1 MFKKILLP
9 IILIFL
15 IFSTPL
21 YARDLSI
28 DDAVTEAVKKSSQVL
43 SKVLEIRDAAI
54 DETTKYSAL
63 YPSLGVSATAY
74 RANDVTSALI
84 TNYLYVSPTLS
95 ASFAFNPAMLTSL
108 QTTSLSLENKVIS
121 AEKAKREIA
130 LQIKKMYYG
139 IVVQESAL
147 EFQKENIEYMQQ
159 TLENT
164 KAAFENGDIPEL
176 NVLQLRSQISSQKA
190 AYEQSITSIASQKR
204 TLAFLI
210 GLDDI
215 TEDLTL
221 TDVLPTTFDD
231 DLSTYTVKK
240 ALDASYDLRS
250 SRISKQILDVN
261 KKALKQSIYMPSISL
276 SVSYNPTWYVDSGTV
291 NYYYDGGK
299 MSATVA
305 FDITN
310 MLPGSSIQTSL
321 KKLDLSYEQLDLGNE
336 SITDNIIL
344 QFNTNM
350 EAVKNA
356 KRQIELST
364 ESLQLSQQTFEL
376 TSLSYENGY
385 TSFSDLQSVQLSVS
399 NAQLSLLQSQY
410 SYVSALLDLEDQC
423 SK

>member
-1 MFKKILLP
+1 MFKKNLLP

-43 SKVLEIRDAAI
+43 SKVLEVEDATI
-54 DETTKYSAL
+54 DENTKYSAL

-74 RANDVTSALI
+74 RANDVTSALY

-121 AEKAKREIA
+121 AEKAKSEIA

-147 EFQKENIEYMQQ
+147 EFQKENIEYMQH

-164 KAAFENGDIPEL
+164 EAAFENGDIPEL

-190 AYEQSITSIASQKR
+190 AYEQSVTSIASQKR

-221 TDVLPTTFDD
+221 TDTLPAIFDD

-250 SRISKQILDVN
+250 SRISRQILDVN

-276 SVSYNPTWYVDSGTV
+276 SVSYNPTWYVDNGTV
-291 NYYYDGGK
+291 NYYYDGGS

-310 MLPGSSIQTSL
+310 MLVGSSSQTSL

-350 EAVKNA
+350 EAAKNA

-364 ESLQLSQQTFEL
+364 ESLQLSKQTFEL

-385 TSFSDLQSVQLSVS
+385 TTFSDLQSVQLSVS

-423 SK
+423 SQ